1 MYSSLIYYLIC
12 FSGLSGGAL
21 LLWESN
27 RKKIIKAGR
36 WRIRLDHYHVG
47 RLPFYRAYRQ
57 YAEKRRQSRTDLEIY
72 EAISFM
78 RNVTIVGE
86 GGKLNADTLLEQLIL
101 NKGNLAPVYAKTLQ
115 MLRQNQKVE
124 AIEYF
129 SIAAGTKISDDFIR
143 LLMQWDDIEPEQL
156 LETLLSHQKS
166 VREAR
171 YTVRKRR
178 DELISDLIYLPVVM
192 NVMLVF
198 INFIYIGYYIDQ
210 REMLTMLL

>member
-1 MYSSLIYYLIC
+1 M
-12 FSGLSGGAL
+12 
-21 LLWESN
+21 
-27 RKKIIKAGR
+27 
-36 WRIRLDHYHVG
+36 
-47 RLPFYRAYRQ
+47 
-57 YAEKRRQSRTDLEIY
+57 
-72 EAISFM
+72 
-78 RNVTIVGE
+78 
-86 GGKLNADTLLEQLIL
+86 

-171 YTVRKRR
+171 STVRKRR